1 VPSVSESQRKPF
13 GMALAMKRGEMP
25 HSKSDAAYQMMRSMS
40 TEELRKMASKP
51 MMKKKMMK

>member
-1 VPSVSESQRKPF
+1 
-13 GMALAMKRGEMP
+13 MALAMKRGEMP